1 MNHRHEIRTPEWST
15 IDWPIAGIGS
25 RALAALL
32 DALVIL
38 IVDSLL
44 FLIIGLTSLKTP
56 AQALASGI
64 GHGGGVTAALFAIG
78 GLLLVAFFFTVFY
91 FVLCESLWSG
101 RSVGKWAMGIR
112 VVSTQGR
119 RVTFF
124 SSLVRNLVRVVDY
137 LPTGY
142 LVGLVIMLVT
152 KKEQRL
158 GDLAAGTV
166 VIAERESRRRQAT
179 TRRQRRRSRSSP
191 WLDLSAE
198 SAPGAS
204 PEASRALT
212 RCSAQQ
218 RDLLIEFVQR
228 APYLPADKADA
239 LAQQLAQGIRATL
252 QKTNPDLVA
261 WCAPLSNEGLIR
273 HLYQATAP
281 DRPPLTG
288 PYSREP
294 D

>member
-1 MNHRHEIRTPEWST
+1 MNHRHQIRTPEWST

-32 DALVIL
+32 DAVVIL
-38 IVDSLL
+38 IVDGLL
-44 FLIIGLTSLKTP
+44 FLVIGLTGLETP
-56 AQALASGI
+56 AKALASGASGSI
-64 GHGGGVTAALFAIG
+64 RVSAALFAIG

-101 RSVGKWAMGIR
+101 RSVGKWALGIR

-142 LVGLVIMLVT
+142 LVGLVTMLVT

-166 VIAERESRRRQAT
+166 VITERESRRRQTT

-191 WLDLSAE
+191 WLDLTAE
-198 SAPGAS
+198 AAPNPS
-204 PEASRALT
+204 PEAVRAIS
-212 RCSAQQ
+212 RCSTHQ
-218 RDLLIEFVQR
+218 RDVLLEFVQR
-228 APYLPADKADA
+228 APYLPSDKANA

-252 QKTNPDLVA
+252 QNANPDLVA
-261 WCAPLSNEGLIR
+261 WSAPLTDEDLIR
-273 HLYQATAP
+273 CLYRATAEKP
-281 DRPPLTG
+281 RSPSRS
-288 PYSREP
+288 YSSEP